1 MTGLE
6 PAWLHLLFCCGPNG
20 VFRFSSGG
28 GLLAKLT
35 GWAPPITALA
45 DQQPD
50 QWDLAEDTW
59 ECDARRI
66 YFYDLAEAPQS
77 IVRKAMIKERDTQNG
92 GHGWKW

>member
-1 MTGLE
+1 MRMC
-6 PAWLHLLFCCGPNG
+6 PRWLSKCP
-20 VFRFSSGG
+20 RAMRRS
-28 GLLAKLT
+28 LT
-35 GWAPPITALA
+35 RVICPCRHIVELYEVINWK

-77 IVRKAMIKERDTQNG
+77 IVRKAMIKERDTENG